1 MNQISDNVLNNA
13 INLFKAKK
21 YQAALEQL
29 DQLVRADMNNAE
41 ALIMQARCFLAI
53 HDHGSALRTYN
64 FIIKNTNK
72 FHLAALGEA
81 ELVSGGFHPALSHLE
96 LALKNNPG
104 KGETL
109 FLTAVAAYKSG
120 FISSANS
127 YIKRALMNQ
136 FSWEDDD
143 PVDFVL
149 QHLLPRSEYTDFEH
163 IFLDAESEIKEGKSP
178 GHNRW
183 FAITLPI
190 FWFYTA
196 PPGEEQ
202 KQRAAHL
209 FQLIAGESMP
219 DDSMDGHEQMK
230 NILFD
235 FASSQ
240 ADARFGLEA
249 LKYLQERNYEQVAR
263 LILALQL
270 EHLKEFAYYF
280 RLRPE
285 TVADSNMRELVPLLP
300 LRIATI
306 LMFLYA
312 SSDPQ
317 DQIEEMAKQDIDKDF
332 LTKLLTKCFISF
344 YQEIDHFKKQTTNHH

>member
-1 MNQISDNVLNNA
+1 MGN
-13 INLFKAKK
+13 FKC
-21 YQAALEQL
+21 Y
-29 DQLVRADMNNAE
+29 
-41 ALIMQARCFLAI
+41 
-53 HDHGSALRTYN
+53 Y
-64 FIIKNTNK
+64 
-72 FHLAALGEA
+72 
-81 ELVSGGFHPALSHLE
+81 
-96 LALKNNPG
+96 
-104 KGETL
+104 
-109 FLTAVAAYKSG
+109 YK
-120 FISSANS
+120 
-127 YIKRALMNQ
+127 
-136 FSWEDDD
+136 
-143 PVDFVL
+143 
-149 QHLLPRSEYTDFEH
+149 T
-163 IFLDAESEIKEGKSP
+163 KEGKSP

-240 ADARFGLEA
+240 SDARFGLEA

-270 EHLKEFAYYF
+270 EHLKEFAFYF

-317 DQIEEMAKQDIDKDF
+317 DTIEEMAKQIIDKDF
-332 LTKLLTKCFISF
+332 LTKTMAQFKAVEATQQKLVNEAKEKLSQSMETFTETINTEINEFNEIKDSDDIPCLLK
-344 YQEIDHFKKQTTNHH
+344 DL

>member
-1 MNQISDNVLNNA
+1 MNQTHNNA
-13 INLFKAKK
+13 LTLFKAKK

-29 DQLVRADMNNAE
+29 AQLVREDMNNAE

-53 HDHGSALRTYN
+53 QDHDSALRSYN
-64 FIIKNTNK
+64 FIIKNANN
-72 FHLAALGEA
+72 FPLAALGEA
-81 ELVSGGFHPALSHLE
+81 ELVSGRLNTALSHLE
-96 LALKNNPG
+96 LALRNNPRD
-104 KGETL
+104 GETA
-109 FLTAVAAYKSG
+109 FLSAVAAYKSG
-120 FISSANS
+120 FISNAYS
-127 YIKRALMNQ
+127 YINRALMNQ

-143 PVDFVL
+143 PVDFIL
-149 QHLLPRSEYTDFEH
+149 QHVLLRSEYTDFEH
-163 IFLDAESEIKEGKSP
+163 IFLDVEGEIKEGKSP

-209 FQLIAGESMP
+209 FQLISGESMP
-219 DDSMDGHEQMK
+219 DDGIDGHEQLK
-230 NILFD
+230 NILYD

-240 ADARFGLEA
+240 SDARFGLET
-249 LKYLQERNYEQVAR
+249 LKYLQERNYEHVAR
-263 LILALQL
+263 LVLALQL
-270 EHLKEFAYYF
+270 EHLKEFAFCF
-280 RLRPE
+280 RLHPE
-285 TVADSNMRELVPLLP
+285 TVTDSNMRELIPLLP

-317 DQIEEMAKQDIDKDF
+317 DQIEKMAQQNIDKDF
-332 LTKLLTKCFISF
+332 LTKLLTKCFISY